1 MLVAEGDL
9 PLRFIEPQ
17 QGGMFKHYS
26 VPPGLKQHGGPF
38 LLPTSRPSGAEAV
51 TFS

>member
-9 PLRFIEPQ
+9 PLHFIEPQ
-17 QGGMFKHYS
+17 RGGMFKHYS
-26 VPPGLKQHGGPF
+26 VPPGLKNHGV
-38 LLPTSRPSGAEAV
+38 LLLLLTSRPAGAKAV